1 MLTLD
6 SAFQRIGN
14 ALRRT
19 GYVLEKEE
27 RPADSPGDRRAVFT
41 SPDMT
46 MRVCWTEKARLLALQ
61 FESDGEWVDFS
72 RIGFGPQG
80 LEESAVDA
88 LVRAVQNEVGE
99 TSTDSG

>member
-14 ALRRT
+14 ALQGM
-19 GYVLEKEE
+19 GYVLKKEE
-27 RPADSPGDRRAVFT
+27 RPDSPGDRRAFFT
-41 SPDMT
+41 SPDMSL
-46 MRVCWTEKARLLALQ
+46 RVCWTEKARLLSLQ

-72 RIGFGPQG
+72 RLGFGPQG

-88 LVRAVQNEVGE
+88 LVRSVQNEVGE
-99 TSTDSG
+99 TSTDGG